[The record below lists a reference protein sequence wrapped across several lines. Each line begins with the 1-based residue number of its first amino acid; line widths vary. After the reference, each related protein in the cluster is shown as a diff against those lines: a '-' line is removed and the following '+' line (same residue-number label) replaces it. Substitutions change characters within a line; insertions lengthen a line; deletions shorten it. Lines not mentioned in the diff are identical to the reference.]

1 MVCGTVDSETHTMI
15 LGYLD
20 PGTGSLIIQTVL
32 GGAAG
37 LAVLFKST
45 KKRFA
50 DRKATTEPETT
61 PTDVPAPSLADQKT
75 ES

>member
-1 MVCGTVDSETHTMI
+1 MI
-15 LGYLD
+15 LAYLD

-37 LAVLFKST
+37 LAVLYKST

-50 DRKATTEPETT
+50 DRKAIAEPEPS
-61 PTDVPAPSLADQKT
+61 PTDVPAPTLADQKT

>member
-1 MVCGTVDSETHTMI
+1 MI

-20 PGTGSLIIQTVL
+20 PGTGSLIIQTIL

-45 KKRFA
+45 RRRFA
-50 DRKATTEPETT
+50 DRKAVAEPAA
-61 PTDVPAPSLADQKT
+61 TDVPTPELAEQKP

>member
-1 MVCGTVDSETHTMI
+1 MI

-45 KKRFA
+45 KRRFA
-50 DRKATTEPETT
+50 DRKAVAEFAA
-61 PTDVPAPSLADQKT
+61 TDVPAPELAEQKP

>member
-1 MVCGTVDSETHTMI
+1 MN

-20 PGTGSLIIQTVL
+20 AGTGSLILQTVL

-37 LAVLFKST
+37 LAVFLKTSGR
-45 KKRFA
+45 RFFM
-50 DRKATTEPETT
+50 RKGKGTATDATPATEPAEQT
-61 PTDVPAPSLADQKT
+61 A

>member
-1 MVCGTVDSETHTMI
+1 MI

-37 LAVLFKST
+37 LAVLYKST
-45 KKRFA
+45 RRRFA
-50 DRKATTEPETT
+50 DRKKPTEAATTEES
-61 PTDVPAPSLADQKT
+61 ASELAEQEI

>member
-1 MVCGTVDSETHTMI
+1 MI

-45 KKRFA
+45 KRRFA
-50 DRKATTEPETT
+50 DRKAVAEFAAA
-61 PTDVPAPSLADQKT
+61 DVPAPELAEQKP